1 MKAKAS
7 VIAQKLLNLYRQAHV
22 ISGGWAA
29 VNQVFI
35 NEATNDVL
43 AELADLPTG
52 KMLIAHI
59 ENLRSGKTKPNSIAR
74 ELLPYGGMMIQ
85 ETTVSM
91 EMQPDEM
98 RELLFAINHFRA
110 DQDGID
116 EFLATPVVKKFG
128 SKWIVDIRNT
138 LIDHPDEAKKFDN
151 IVKIWT
157 AYGVWANAKEIVN
170 NPINDRVRAQIQV
183 DMPDYENYLPM
194 FGDDGQKLLDRLHDF
209 TSSLPAPRDPEDI
222 LPSV

>member
-29 VNQVFI
+29 VNKVFI

-43 AELADLPTG
+43 IELADLPTG

-59 ENLRSGKTKPNSIAR
+59 ENLRSGKTKPDSIAR
-74 ELLPYGGMMIQ
+74 ELLPYGGMMIR
-85 ETTVSM
+85 ETAIST
-91 EMQPDEM
+91 EIQPDETK
-98 RELLFAINHFRA
+98 ELLFAINHFKS
-110 DQDGID
+110 DQEGLD

-128 SKWIVDIRNT
+128 AKWIIDIRNA
-138 LIDHPDEAKKFDN
+138 LIDYPDEAKKFDN

-157 AYGVWANAKEIVN
+157 AYGMWAGAKEIIN

-194 FGDDGQKLLDRLHDF
+194 FGDAGQKLLDRLHEF
-209 TSSLPAPRDPEDI
+209 TSSLPAPRAPDDV
-222 LPSV
+222 LPV